1 MMESTSPESPF
12 KPIALRGKV
21 AIVTGGGS
29 GICYGITKQLL
40 LHGCTAAIICG
51 RRENFLQK
59 AASELSSLSGSTC
72 LYKVCDVRN
81 PDACYAVVDYALSKF
96 GKVDILVNG
105 AAGNFLA
112 EAKSLTPKGFKTVM
126 DIDAQ
131 GTFNMSHAVY
141 PAMIKSG
148 NGGSIVNIS
157 MTLHYG
163 GECIIYRILLLLFVF
178 TI

>member
-1 MMESTSPESPF
+1 MYLITLYPF
-12 KPIALRGKV
+12 IDPQL
-21 AIVTGGGS
+21 GGGS
-29 GICYGITKQLL
+29 GICYEITKQLL

-51 RRENFLQK
+51 RRESFLQK
-59 AASELSSLSGSTC
+59 AATNLSTISGKTC

-81 PDACYAVVDYALSKF
+81 PSACKAVVEYATTRY

-112 EAKSLTPKGFKTVM
+112 EAKSLSPTGFKTVM

-131 GTFNMSHAVY
+131 GTYNMCHSVY
-141 PAMIKSG
+141 PAMCSG
-148 NGGSIVNIS
+148 GGCIINIS

-163 GECIIYRILLLLFVF
+163 GEFIHASSMFNDSIL
-178 TI
+178 I